1 MVAFPNE
8 KDDGHGGKVKLTGRE
23 AVEHALK
30 VGTEA
35 SRKFKAFLK
44 PPHDLEM
51 EKVFYPFI
59 LISKKRYCA
68 MKYETADKGKFN
80 SMGIALKRRDN
91 APIVKRVFG
100 GVIDIIMTKQDIG
113 ESINFLKRSVQELIN
128 GKYPLEELIIS
139 KSLRADYKDPT
150 RIAHK
155 ALAERMGERDPGNKP
170 QVNDRIPYVYVDISE
185 KEKKPNGGKGKE
197 KVLQG
202 DRIEHPD
209 HIRKAGL
216 KPDYEFYIT
225 NQIMKPVSQIY
236 ALILEQM
243 PGYKKGPNY
252 FKDMEKKLIVDKEGD
267 MKKVKDRLGDLR
279 ESEVQDILFKPF
291 LVKLENKRKGNR
303 EITDWFKIN

>member
-1 MVAFPNE
+1 
-8 KDDGHGGKVKLTGRE
+8 
-23 AVEHALK
+23 
-30 VGTEA
+30 
-35 SRKFKAFLK
+35 
-44 PPHDLEM
+44 
-51 EKVFYPFI
+51 
-59 LISKKRYCA
+59 
-68 MKYETADKGKFN
+68 
-80 SMGIALKRRDN
+80 MGIALKRRDN

-100 GVIDIIMTKQDIG
+100 GVIDIIMQKQDIG
-113 ESINFLKRSVQELIN
+113 ESINFLRSSVQELID

-185 KEKKPNGGKGKE
+185 KEKKANGGKGKE

-236 ALILEQM
+236 ALILEKM
-243 PGYKKGPNY
+243 PGYKKGPDY

-279 ESEVQDILFKPF
+279 EAEVQDILFKPF

>member
-8 KDDGHGGKVKLTGRE
+8 IVDKDGSKRKLTGAE
-23 AVEHALK
+23 AVENAMK
-30 VGTEA
+30 VGMEVST
-35 SRKFKAFLK
+35 KFKKFLK

-68 MKYETADKGKFN
+68 IKYEDDPTKGKFN

-91 APIVKRVFG
+91 APIVKTIFG
-100 GVIDIIMTKQDIG
+100 GVIDIIMTKQDIA
-113 ESINFLKRSVQELIN
+113 ESISFLKQSVQNLVD
-128 GKYPLEELIIS
+128 GKFPMEELIIT
-139 KSLRADYKDPT
+139 KSLRADYKDPS

-170 QVNDRIPYVYVDISE
+170 QVNDRIPYVYVDIS
-185 KEKKPNGGKGKE
+185 KRDAKTPGKSKE

-209 HIRKAGL
+209 YIRKNGL

-236 ALILEQM
+236 ALILEDM
-243 PGYKKGPNY
+243 PGYKKSKTY
-252 FKDMEKKLIVDKEGD
+252 FKDMEKKLFIEKNGD
-267 MKKVKDRLGDLR
+267 AKKVRERLGDLK
-279 ESEVQDILFKPF
+279 EAEVQDILFKPF
-291 LVKLENKRKGNR
+291 LIKLENQRKGNR
-303 EITDWFKIN
+303 EITEWLTRR

>member
-1 MVAFPNE
+1 
-8 KDDGHGGKVKLTGRE
+8 
-23 AVEHALK
+23 
-30 VGTEA
+30 
-35 SRKFKAFLK
+35 
-44 PPHDLEM
+44 
-51 EKVFYPFI
+51 
-59 LISKKRYCA
+59 

-91 APIVKRVFG
+91 APIVKKVYG
-100 GVIDIIMTKQDIG
+100 GVIDIIMKKQDIG
-113 ESINFLKRSVQELIN
+113 ESINFLRTSVQELID
-128 GKYPLEELIIS
+128 GKYPLEDLIIS

-170 QVNDRIPYVYVDISE
+170 QVNDRIPYVYVEMSE
-185 KEKKPNGGKGKE
+185 KDKKTK

-236 ALILEQM
+236 ALVLEQM
-243 PGYKKGPNY
+243 PGYKKGPDH
-252 FKDMEKKLIVDKEGD
+252 FKELEKKLIVEKEGD

-279 ESEVQDILFKPF
+279 EGEVQDILFKPF
-291 LVKLENKRKGNR
+291 LIKLENKRKGNR
-303 EITDWFKIN
+303 EITDWFKVS

>member
-1 MVAFPNE
+1 
-8 KDDGHGGKVKLTGRE
+8 
-23 AVEHALK
+23 
-30 VGTEA
+30 
-35 SRKFKAFLK
+35 
-44 PPHDLEM
+44 
-51 EKVFYPFI
+51 
-59 LISKKRYCA
+59 

-91 APIVKRVFG
+91 APIVKKVYG
-100 GVIDIIMTKQDIG
+100 GVIDIIMKKQDIG
-113 ESINFLKRSVQELIN
+113 ESINFLKTSVQELIE
-128 GKYPLEELIIS
+128 GKYPLEDLIIS

-155 ALAERMGERDPGNKP
+155 ALAERMGERDPGNNP

-185 KEKKPNGGKGKE
+185 KEKKANGGKGKE

-236 ALILEQM
+236 ALVLEKM
-243 PGYKKGPNY
+243 PGYKKGPDY
-252 FKDMEKKLIVDKEGD
+252 FKEMEKKLITDKDGD

-279 ESEVQDILFKPF
+279 EGEVQDILFKPF